1 MAKTL
6 KLQWLFF
13 AAIAM
18 FWILI
23 IQIIPRFLP
32 FKFDRV
38 VVWGVVVHTDYLT
51 HILLFV
57 AIVLLVNAI
66 QITIRA
72 KYILPTLIAVA
83 AIAEFVQV
91 YIPRRTFNWWDLASN
106 VAGVFIGFMLIGQLK
121 RIRNA

>member
-1 MAKTL
+1 
-6 KLQWLFF
+6 
-13 AAIAM
+13 M

-23 IQIIPRFLP
+23 IQITPRFLP
-32 FKFDRV
+32 FKFEPV
-38 VVWGVVVHTDYLT
+38 AVWGVVVHTDYLT

-57 AIVLLVNAI
+57 AIVLLVNVI
-66 QITIRA
+66 HITIRV
-72 KYILPTLIAVA
+72 KYLLPTLIAVA